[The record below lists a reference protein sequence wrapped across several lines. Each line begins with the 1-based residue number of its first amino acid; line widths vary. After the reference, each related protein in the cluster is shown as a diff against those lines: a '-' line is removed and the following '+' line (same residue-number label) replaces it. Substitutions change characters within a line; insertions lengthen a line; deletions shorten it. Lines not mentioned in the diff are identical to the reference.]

1 MISLGGILF
10 WIISCYG
17 IGSLWDRLT
26 QLFWIVNMLGN
37 HQDFCSL
44 RYRCFFCCLKNP
56 PLSSWNFLQ
65 LPTTAR
71 LLRPPEPDS
80 PPSHFLR
87 SMISGTA
94 SMTMST
100 SCWEKRGQVAGKRR
114 CFFWNRWKIY
124 TCVKR
129 NDSYMHIKNIYLH
142 VFIYTYLYIMGI
154 ERERETER
162 HIVCLYSTPK
172 TVYVSMYSH
181 QWTMPYLKY
190 VYNTFTL
197 IKFAFTKT
205 WKWHILT

>member
-1 MISLGGILF
+1 MESKAAFIPFVRTSPDLKFEWLKHWGSSRCWKKIPKQKFRLSIFWSWKRNMISLGGILF

-142 VFIYTYLYIMGI
+142 VFI
-154 ERERETER
+154 
-162 HIVCLYSTPK
+162 HIS
-172 TVYVSMYSH
+172 
-181 QWTMPYLKY
+181 
-190 VYNTFTL
+190 
-197 IKFAFTKT
+197 
-205 WKWHILT
+205 ILWE